1 MSKAMKSANLF
12 WAVVWTVMAVLG
24 GVSIFWTPCHFA
36 TLVISSGFA
45 VLFWYDYKKTK
56 DV

>member
-1 MSKAMKSANLF
+1 MKSTNLF

-24 GVSIFWTPCHFA
+24 GVSIFWNPCHFV
-36 TLVISSGFA
+36 TLIISIGFA

-56 DV
+56 DI